1 MDEGP
6 TSWPNKGGPDGI
18 KKSKEKVKVKRDAK
32 VVSMIEVKGEGEER
46 CQDNK

>member
-18 KKSKEKVKVKRDAK
+18 KKSKEKVKRDAK
-32 VVSMIEVKGEGEER
+32 AVSMKER
-46 CQDNK
+46 LMKCSRE